1 MIVLEYIRLVCYAI
15 VILSSLKGIAKR
27 KFTNNLFVG
36 DILMAFGLFTANA
49 LFRFGAVDR
58 DITNSFVL
66 TPAVVLWAGIH
77 FHSLLK
83 DKSNK

>member
-1 MIVLEYIRLVCYAI
+1 MVCYTI
-15 VILSSLKGIAKR
+15 IILSSLKGIAKR
-27 KFTNNLFVG
+27 KFTNELFIG
-36 DILMAFGLFTANA
+36 DILVAFGLFTANI

-58 DITNSFVL
+58 DITSDFVL
-66 TPAVVLWAGIH
+66 TPAIVLWAGIH